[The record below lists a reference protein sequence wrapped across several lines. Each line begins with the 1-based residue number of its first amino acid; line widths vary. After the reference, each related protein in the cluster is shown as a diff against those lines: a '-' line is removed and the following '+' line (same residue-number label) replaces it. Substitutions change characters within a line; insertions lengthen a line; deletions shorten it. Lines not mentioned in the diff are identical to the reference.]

1 MLIFFLL
8 NWKVLVLFYGGVRM
22 CCDDGVCNNSTMS
35 HECIFRHI
43 IYDFFHFQYIYIY
56 VFFHYNCFSFYGLN
70 LGLNLGLLACISP
83 DPNHCCLFMALKLGP
98 CAETFAIFESTFRFD
113 FHLVA
118 NHILEYGINTKNQD
132 RWNLTTHKSTLI
144 LFSESPLWG

>member
-1 MLIFFLL
+1 
-8 NWKVLVLFYGGVRM
+8 
-22 CCDDGVCNNSTMS
+22 
-35 HECIFRHI
+35 
-43 IYDFFHFQYIYIY
+43 
-56 VFFHYNCFSFYGLN
+56 
-70 LGLNLGLLACISP
+70 
-83 DPNHCCLFMALKLGP
+83 MALKLGP

-144 LFSESPLWG
+144 LFSESPLWGQPDISN